1 MIVWRDGDYVELDE
15 RRSAVAVGVFD
26 GLHRGHQRVIGRARE
41 LAAVH
46 AGRLAVVT
54 FFPHPALTVHPERVP
69 LAIGTL
75 EQRLHGF
82 EALGVELVRVL
93 HFDEQLALES
103 AESFVDRVLV
113 HDLRAADVV
122 VGEDFR
128 YGHDRAGDVRSL
140 SAVGANED
148 FRVHALALAG
158 DGRRWSS
165 TAIRDAVSD
174 GHLER
179 AATVLGRPFALRA
192 VVEHGDARGRELGF
206 PTANLRVDGG
216 ALSPPAGVYAA
227 AVRTPEGEWW
237 CGAVSIGRR
246 PQFYDEGET
255 LVEVHLVD
263 YHGDLYGATI
273 DVAFLKRLRDQVR
286 FDSVEDLV
294 AQMGRDVAECREIYT
309 SSPPTTWTLLG

>member
-41 LAAVH
+41 LANVH
-46 AGRLAVVT
+46 TNRLAVVT
-54 FFPHPALTVHPERVP
+54 FFPHPAFTVHPDRAPV
-69 LAIGTL
+69 AIGTL
-75 EQRLHGF
+75 GQRLDGF
-82 EALGVELVRVL
+82 ERLGVELVRVL

-128 YGHDRAGDVRSL
+128 YGHDRAGDVGTL
-140 SAVGANED
+140 IAAGAAED

-158 DGRRWSS
+158 DGQRWSS
-165 TAIRDAVSD
+165 TAIRESVFAGD
-174 GHLER
+174 LER
-179 AATVLGRPFALRA
+179 ATAILGRPFTLRA

-206 PTANLRVDGG
+206 ATANLRVDGG
-216 ALSPPAGVYAA
+216 VLCPPAGVYAGS
-227 AVRTPEGEWW
+227 VRTPDGRWW

-246 PQFYDEGET
+246 PQFYDDGET

-263 YHGDLYGATI
+263 FSGDLYGATI
-273 DVAFLKRLRDQVR
+273 DVAFARRLRDQVR
-286 FDSVEDLV
+286 LDSVDDLI
-294 AQMGRDVAECREIYT
+294 AQMGRDVAESREIFRI
-309 SSPPTTWTLLG
+309 SPPTTWTLLG

>member
-41 LAAVH
+41 LANVH
-46 AGRLAVVT
+46 ANRLAVVT
-54 FFPHPALTVHPERVP
+54 FFPHPAFTVHPDRAPV
-69 LAIGTL
+69 AIGTL
-75 EQRLHGF
+75 GQRLDGF
-82 EALGVELVRVL
+82 ERLGVELVRVL

-128 YGHDRAGDVRSL
+128 YGHDRAGDVGTL
-140 SAVGANED
+140 IAAGAAED

-158 DGRRWSS
+158 NGQRWSS
-165 TAIRDAVSD
+165 TAIRESVFAGD
-174 GHLER
+174 LER
-179 AATVLGRPFALRA
+179 ATAILGRPFTLRA

-206 PTANLRVDGG
+206 ATANLRVDGG
-216 ALSPPAGVYAA
+216 VLCPPAGVYAGS
-227 AVRTPEGEWW
+227 VRTPDGRWW

-246 PQFYDEGET
+246 PQFYDDGET

-263 YHGDLYGATI
+263 FSGDLYGATI
-273 DVAFLKRLRDQVR
+273 DVAFARRLRDQVR
-286 FDSVEDLV
+286 FDSVDDLI
-294 AQMGRDVAECREIYT
+294 AQMGRDVAESREIFRI
-309 SSPPTTWTLLG
+309 SPPTTWTLLG

>member
-41 LAAVH
+41 LANVH
-46 AGRLAVVT
+46 ANRLAVVT
-54 FFPHPALTVHPERVP
+54 FFPHPAFTVHPDRAPV
-69 LAIGTL
+69 AIGTL
-75 EQRLHGF
+75 GQRLDGF
-82 EALGVELVRVL
+82 ERLGVELVRVL

-128 YGHDRAGDVRSL
+128 YGHDRAGDVGTL
-140 SAVGANED
+140 IAAGAAED

-158 DGRRWSS
+158 DGQRWSS
-165 TAIRDAVSD
+165 TAIRESVFAGD
-174 GHLER
+174 LER
-179 AATVLGRPFALRA
+179 ATAILGRPFTLRA

-206 PTANLRVDGG
+206 ATANLRVDGG
-216 ALSPPAGVYAA
+216 VLCPPAGVYAGS
-227 AVRTPEGEWW
+227 VRTPDGRWW

-246 PQFYDEGET
+246 PQFYDDGET

-263 YHGDLYGATI
+263 FSGDLYGATI
-273 DVAFLKRLRDQVR
+273 DVAFARRLRDQVR
-286 FDSVEDLV
+286 LDSVDDLI
-294 AQMGRDVAECREIYT
+294 AQMGRDVAESREIFRI
-309 SSPPTTWTLLG
+309 SPPTTWTLLG